1 VKKKIVAAN
10 WKMNLTHKE
19 VKPYLDRFLA
29 KVGEINEVQV
39 VFIPSFTSIPACA
52 DALEES
58 PNFCELGAQNMHWEK
73 GGAFTGE
80 ISAAMLQALQV
91 KHVVIGHSERRQ
103 LFGESDAIVA
113 KKTAAALQVGLHPIV
128 CIGETLAER
137 DGNRV
142 EEVLERQLRKGLGNC
157 SSRDLGSVVI
167 AYEPVWAI
175 GTGKTATAGQAQ
187 EAHAFIRSVLV
198 TTFDLATAEGVRIQY
213 GGSVKPENAQELMAQ
228 KDVDGALVGGACLDP
243 ESFARIVQCAEKEQP
258 TSIT

>member
-29 KVGEINEVQV
+29 TVGEINEVQV
-39 VFIPSFTSIPACA
+39 VFIPSFTSIPAFADALA

-58 PNFCELGAQNMHWEK
+58 PSFCELWAQDMHWEK
-73 GGAFTGE
+73 EGAFTGE

-103 LFGESDAIVA
+103 WFGESDEIVA
-113 KKTAAALQVGLHPIV
+113 KKTAAALQAGLHPIV

-142 EEVLERQLRKGLGNC
+142 EEVLERQLRKGLGDC

-175 GTGKTATAGQAQ
+175 GTGKTATAAQAQ

-198 TTFDLATAEGVRIQY
+198 STFDPTTAEGVRIQY
-213 GGSVKPENAQELMAQ
+213 GGSVKPENARELMAQ
-228 KDVDGALVGGACLDP
+228 KDV
-243 ESFARIVQCAEKEQP
+243 
-258 TSIT
+258 

>member
-1 VKKKIVAAN
+1 MKKKIVAAN
-10 WKMNLTHKE
+10 LKMNLTHKE

-39 VFIPSFTSIPACA
+39 VFIPPFTSIPAFA

-58 PNFCELGAQNMHWEK
+58 PNFCELGAQDLHWES

-103 LFGESDAIVA
+103 WFGESDAIVA
-113 KKTAAALQVGLHPIV
+113 KKTAAALQAGFHPIL

-142 EEVLERQLRKGLGNC
+142 EEVLERQLRKCLGDC
-157 SSRDLGSVVI
+157 SSRDLGLSLMNLFGLSER
-167 AYEPVWAI
+167 ARRRQPLRPKKLMHLSGPFSFRLLTPRLRKASESN
-175 GTGKTATAGQAQ
+175 TGAASNRKTRR
-187 EAHAFIRSVLV
+187 H
-198 TTFDLATAEGVRIQY
+198 
-213 GGSVKPENAQELMAQ
+213 
-228 KDVDGALVGGACLDP
+228 
-243 ESFARIVQCAEKEQP
+243 
-258 TSIT
+258 

>member
-1 VKKKIVAAN
+1 
-10 WKMNLTHKE
+10 MNLTHKE

-39 VFIPSFTSIPACA
+39 VFIPPFTSIQAFA

-58 PNFCELGAQNMHWEK
+58 PNFCELGAQDLHWES

-113 KKTAAALQVGLHPIV
+113 KKTAAALQNGLHPIL
-128 CIGETLAER
+128 CIGESLAER

-142 EEVLERQLRKGLGNC
+142 EEVLERQLRKGLGDC
-157 SSRDLGSVVI
+157 SSRDLGLSLMNLFGLSERERQRQPLRPKKLMHLSGPFSFRLLTPRLRK
-167 AYEPVWAI
+167 ASESN
-175 GTGKTATAGQAQ
+175 TGAASNRKT
-187 EAHAFIRSVLV
+187 R
-198 TTFDLATAEGVRIQY
+198 
-213 GGSVKPENAQELMAQ
+213 KN
-228 KDVDGALVGGACLDP
+228 
-243 ESFARIVQCAEKEQP
+243 
-258 TSIT
+258 

>member
-19 VKPYLDRFLA
+19 VKPYLDKFLA

-58 PNFCELGAQNMHWEK
+58 PNFCELGAQDMHWEK

-113 KKTAAALQVGLHPIV
+113 KKTAAALQVSLHPIV

-142 EEVLERQLRKGLGNC
+142 EEVLERQLRKGLGIAP
-157 SSRDLGSVVI
+157 LGI
-167 AYEPVWAI
+167 
-175 GTGKTATAGQAQ
+175 
-187 EAHAFIRSVLV
+187 
-198 TTFDLATAEGVRIQY
+198 LAAW
-213 GGSVKPENAQELMAQ
+213 
-228 KDVDGALVGGACLDP
+228 
-243 ESFARIVQCAEKEQP
+243 
-258 TSIT
+258 

>member
-1 VKKKIVAAN
+1 
-10 WKMNLTHKE
+10 
-19 VKPYLDRFLA
+19 
-29 KVGEINEVQV
+29 
-39 VFIPSFTSIPACA
+39 
-52 DALEES
+52 
-58 PNFCELGAQNMHWEK
+58 
-73 GGAFTGE
+73 
-80 ISAAMLQALQV
+80 MLQALQV
-91 KHVVIGHSERRQ
+91 KHIVIGHSERRQ

-175 GTGKTATAGQAQ
+175 GTGKTATAAQAQ

-198 TTFDLATAEGVRIQY
+198 LTFDLATAEGVRIQY

>member
-19 VKPYLDRFLA
+19 VKPYLDRFLP

-39 VFIPSFTSIPACA
+39 VFIPPFTSIPAFA

-58 PNFCELGAQNMHWEK
+58 PSFCELGAQNMHWEK

-80 ISAAMLQALQV
+80 IGAAMLQALQV

-157 SSRDLGSVVI
+157 SSRDLCSVVI

-175 GTGKTATAGQAQ
+175 GTGKTATAAQAQ

-198 TTFDLATAEGVRIQY
+198 RTFDLATAEGVRIQY